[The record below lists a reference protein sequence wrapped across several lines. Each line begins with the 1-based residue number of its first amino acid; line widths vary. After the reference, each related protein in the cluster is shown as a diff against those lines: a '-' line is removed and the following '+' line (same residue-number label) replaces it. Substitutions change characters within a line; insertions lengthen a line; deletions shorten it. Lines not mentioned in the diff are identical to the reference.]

1 MFERIQRPTRIRSEG
16 EQVKHQRRQEI
27 RQRQEERGQSRRN
40 KREAV

>member
-1 MFERIQRPTRIRSEG
+1 MFERIQRPNRIRSEG
-16 EQVKHQRRQEI
+16 EQVKYQRRQEI